1 VSKKQNVKPRAALSE
16 NKVALKTKPLIPE
29 KTANWVYIGITI
41 LFLGIIWF
49 ARTNL
54 LSLPFER
61 DEGSYSYMG
70 QLLLEG
76 QKPYI
81 DFYEMKL
88 PGIFYCYAAIVGI
101 FGKTQESM
109 HLGFAVVTFVST
121 FFIWLI
127 SKKIFNTPAAMA
139 AAISFAILSLM
150 KAVSGFAAQAEH
162 FVVLFSVIGLYSTI
176 LAIENGKIWHYFLA
190 GLSLGMALLVKQSGG
205 FFALAAG
212 VLVILANIKPLNILN
227 LVKSGVVMLLGFVA
241 VVGVFVGLVA
251 SKGAYNEMLFWTID
265 AAKNYVGA
273 LTWDQG
279 MQQLSGA
286 IKSITNGYIGFW
298 VLGFLGMTLI
308 WLTNLEMY
316 KKLGVTLLALI
327 AFGSTA
333 PGLRFYGHYF
343 IQFMPAL
350 AILVGAAVYSI
361 GNILKEKMNVSS
373 GFGASTAAFLLVA
386 ITAVANQ
393 SDYYFS
399 PSEFKVIREV
409 YGDNPF
415 IESDAISDYIKTHS
429 KENGPIAV
437 FGAEPQVYFQ
447 TQRKCPHHHSF
458 ISFTSPNTALGKA
471 WREEVKAGVE
481 QTSPEYVVIF
491 FHQFSWSYKPDDDQ
505 DLFKYGYDYVKKNN
519 YDLVGVADIASN
531 TKPILVWEMAAQTYK
546 PQGKSYVQLFRKK
559 I

>member
-1 VSKKQNVKPRAALSE
+1 MSKKQNVTPRATLTE
-16 NKVALKTKPLIPE
+16 NKVALETKPLISE
-29 KTANWVYIGITI
+29 NTANWVYIGITI
-41 LFLGIIWF
+41 VFLAIIWL

-88 PGIFYCYAAIVGI
+88 PGIFYCYAAVVGI
-101 FGKTQESM
+101 FGKTQEAM
-109 HLGFAVVTFVST
+109 HLGFAVVTFISS

-139 AAISFAILSLM
+139 ATVSFAILSLM
-150 KAVSGFAAQAEH
+150 KTASGFAAQAEH
-162 FVVLFSVIGLYSTI
+162 FVVLFSVIGLYLTF
-176 LAIENGKIWHYFLA
+176 LAIESGKIWQYFLA
-190 GLSLGMALLVKQSGG
+190 GISLGMALLVKQSGG

-212 VLVILANIKPLNILN
+212 ILVILANLKPLNILN
-227 LVKSGVVMLLGFVA
+227 LVKSGVVMLLGFMA
-241 VVGVFVGLVA
+241 IMGVFVGLII
-251 SKGAYNEMLFWTID
+251 SKGAYNEMLYWTID

-286 IKSITNGYIGFW
+286 MKSITNGYMGFW
-298 VLGFLGMTLI
+298 VLGFLGTTLI
-308 WLTNLEMY
+308 WLTRLELY
-316 KKLGVTLLALI
+316 KKLGIILLALI
-327 AFGSTA
+327 SFASTA

-361 GNILKEKMNVSS
+361 GNIMKEKMNVST
-373 GFGASTAAFLLVA
+373 GFGASTAAFLFVT
-386 ITAVANQ
+386 ITVIANQ

-415 IESDAISDYIKTHS
+415 IEADAISDYIKTHS
-429 KENGPIAV
+429 KQNGPIAV

-447 TQRKCPHHHSF
+447 TQRKCPHRHSF
-458 ISFTSPNTALGKA
+458 ISFTSYNTAVGKA
-471 WREEVKAGVE
+471 WRDEVKAGVE
-481 QTSPEYVVIF
+481 QAAPEYVVIF
-491 FHQFSWSYKPDDDQ
+491 FHQFSWSYKTDDDQ

-519 YDLVGVADIASN
+519 YDLVGIADIASN
-531 TKPILVWEMAAQTYK
+531 TKPVLVWETAAQTYK

-559 I
+559 M

>member
-1 VSKKQNVKPRAALSE
+1 MSKKQNVKPRATLVE
-16 NKVALKTKPLIPE
+16 NQVKPESKPLVPE
-29 KTANWVYIGITI
+29 NVANWIYIGITV
-41 LFLGIIWF
+41 LFLTLIWF

-88 PGIFYCYAAIVGI
+88 PGIFYCYAAVVGI
-101 FGKTQESM
+101 FGKTQEAM
-109 HLGFAVVTFVST
+109 HLGFGVVNFISA

-139 AAISFAILSLM
+139 ATVSFVILSLI
-150 KAVSGFAAQAEH
+150 KLASGFAAQAEH
-162 FVVLFSVIGLYSTI
+162 FVVLFAVMGIYATI
-176 LAIENGKIWHYFLA
+176 SAIESGKVWQYFLA
-190 GLSLGMALLVKQSGG
+190 GLSLGMALLVKQTGG
-205 FFALAAG
+205 FFAVAAG
-212 VLVILANIKPLNILN
+212 IFVILANLKPFNLINIL
-227 LVKSGVVMLLGFVA
+227 KSGAVMLLGFA
-241 VVGVFVGLVA
+241 AIIGVFVSIIV
-251 SKGAYNEMLFWTID
+251 SKGAYNEMLYWTFE

-273 LTWDQG
+273 LSWDQG
-279 MQQLSGA
+279 MQQLSSGMRN
-286 IKSITNGYIGFW
+286 ITNGYIGFW
-298 VLGFLGMTLI
+298 VLGFLGTVLI
-308 WLTNLEMY
+308 WLTDLAFY
-316 KKLGVTLLALI
+316 KKLGIALFALV

-333 PGLRFYGHYF
+333 PGMRFYGHYF

-350 AILVGAAVYSI
+350 ALLVGAAVYSI
-361 GNILKEKMNVSS
+361 GFILKEKMSINGSY
-373 GFGASTAAFLLVA
+373 GASTAAFLLITVTA
-386 ITAVANQ
+386 IANQ

-399 PSEFKVIREV
+399 PNEFKIMRST

-415 IESDAISDYIKTHS
+415 VESDAISDYIKTHS
-429 KENGPIAV
+429 KESDPIAV

-447 TQRKCPHHHSF
+447 TQRKCPHRHSF
-458 ISFTSPNTALGKA
+458 ISFTSPNTAIGKT

-481 QTSPEYVVIF
+481 KAAPEYVVVF
-491 FHQFSWSYKPDDDQ
+491 FHQYSWSYKPDDDQ
-505 DLFKYGYDYVKKNN
+505 DLFKYGLDYVKKNN
-519 YDLVGVADIASN
+519 YDLVGVADIASD
-531 TKPILVWEMAAQTYK
+531 TKPVLVWEKAAETYK

>member
-1 VSKKQNVKPRAALSE
+1 MSKKQNVKPRATLVE
-16 NKVALKTKPLIPE
+16 NQVALEKTPLIPE
-29 KTANWVYIGITI
+29 NVANWIYIGITI
-41 LFLGIIWF
+41 VFLALIWF

-54 LSLPFER
+54 FSLPFER

-88 PGIFYCYAAIVGI
+88 PGIFYCYAALVGI
-101 FGKTQESM
+101 FGKTQEAM
-109 HLGFAVVTFVST
+109 HLGFAVVNFISAYFV
-121 FFIWLI
+121 WLI
-127 SKKIFNTPAAMA
+127 AKKIFNTPAAMA
-139 AAISFAILSLM
+139 ATVSFVILSLI
-150 KAVSGFAAQAEH
+150 KGISGFAAQAEH
-162 FVVLFSVIGLYSTI
+162 FVVLFSVMGLYATFW
-176 LAIENGKIWHYFLA
+176 AIESGKIWQYFLA
-190 GLSLGMALLVKQSGG
+190 GISLGMALLVKQSGG
-205 FFALAAG
+205 FFAVAAG
-212 VLVILANIKPLNILN
+212 GLVILANIKPLNISRLI
-227 LVKSGVVMLLGFVA
+227 KSGAAMLLGFA
-241 VVGVFVGLVA
+241 IIIGIFVGLII
-251 SKGAYNEMLFWTID
+251 SKGAYKEMMYWTFE

-286 IKSITNGYIGFW
+286 MRSITTGYIGFW
-298 VLGFLGMTLI
+298 VLAFLGVTLV
-308 WLTNLEMY
+308 WLTNLEFY
-316 KKLGVTLLALI
+316 KKLGISLLAII

-350 AILVGAAVYSI
+350 ALLVGAAVYSI
-361 GNILKEKMNVSS
+361 GFILKEKMNI
-373 GFGASTAAFLLVA
+373 GGGYGASTAAFLLIA
-386 ITAVANQ
+386 ITAIANQ

-399 PSEFKVIREV
+399 PNEFKIVREV

-415 IESDAISDYIKTHS
+415 VEADAISDYIKTHS

-437 FGAEPQVYFQ
+437 FGAEPEVYFQ
-447 TQRKCPHHHSF
+447 TQRKCPHRHSF
-458 ISFTSPNTALGKA
+458 ISFTSSNTEIGKT

-481 QTSPEYVVIF
+481 KAAPEYVVVF

-505 DLFKYGYDYVKKNN
+505 DLFKYGLDYVRKNN

-531 TKPILVWEMAAQTYK
+531 TKPILVWETAAQTYK
-546 PQGKSYVQLFRKK
+546 PQGKFYVQLFRKK
-559 I
+559 